1 MSIHVSYDR
10 DDESPLVGSDAPPG
24 NESQEHQQPPNI
36 DGSVVHGEDTVDS
49 EGVKPVDGL
58 AQQEE
63 EVSAGQPAIGGVAEK
78 GTEQPAVDQV
88 SIEPSKQAPAESHA
102 EDTVEHKV
110 QDEVQTERQS
120 TEDTTTQSSEN
131 EDKP

>member
-24 NESQEHQQPPNI
+24 NESQEYQQPPNI
-36 DGSVVHGEDTVDS
+36 DGSVVHGEDAVDS

-58 AQQEE
+58 AQQE

-102 EDTVEHKV
+102 EDTVEQRV
-110 QDEVQTERQS
+110 QDEVQTERQ
-120 TEDTTTQSSEN
+120 TEETTTQSSEN